1 MAACTNWDVST
12 AALAPRLYK
21 VTLAIQKLPK
31 TSPSQAALLS
41 AVTFAA
47 AEGNTGCFFGQSLR
61 ALRLGGSSGPDFSPA
76 GISPAVL
83 HSPPAGAYKAVH
95 CSGLIENCLYQ
106 NYSVLRGFQEGLG
119 NYMDNEKPQLG
130 QD

>member
-1 MAACTNWDVST
+1 MTACASWGISP
-12 AALAPRLYK
+12 AALAPGLYE
-21 VTLAIQKLPK
+21 VTLAVQKPLK

-47 AEGNTGCFFGQSLR
+47 AEGNLGCFFGQSLR
-61 ALRLGGSSGPDFSPA
+61 ALRLGGSSAPDFSHT

-83 HSPPAGAYKAVH
+83 HSPPAAAYKAVY

-119 NYMDNEKPQLG
+119 NYMDNENPQLG